1 MSGYNEEIKAHR
13 TPVST
18 TRREEVLKEAVEKCQ
33 SIAFGNPLLLVID
46 CDSDRAFDTVVSTL
60 SWARD
65 LLGVAEAWYTHS
77 KSRGHTHVFVHLHE
91 PMSQRE
97 RALVQGALG
106 GDPKRAILDW
116 RWAEQGGAGECFL
129 IETNRKTHEIILTCD
144 DQKGAY

>member
-1 MSGYNEEIKAHR
+1 MTDISVHR
-13 TPVST
+13 TQVSSII
-18 TRREEVLKEAVEKCQ
+18 RQERLNEAVGRCQ

-77 KSRGHTHVFVHLHE
+77 KSRGHSHVFARLHE

-97 RALVQGALG
+97 RALLQGALG
-106 GDPKRAILDW
+106 GDPKRAVLDW
-116 RWAEQGGAGECFL
+116 RWAEQGGVGECFL
-129 IETNRKTHEIILTCD
+129 IETNRKTHEIDLTCD